1 MEGKSFLEMSELLP
15 QSKWNNHLK
24 NVRKFVL
31 SVIPSISYAIG
42 IFSKLLKRKADD
54 GNVHIDGDIL
64 FLATIVKE
72 GVTSASMLRYK
83 EEHSLMRV
91 ACHKEY
97 MSLH

>member
-1 MEGKSFLEMSELLP
+1 MEGKSFLEISELLP
-15 QSKWNNHLK
+15 KRSQNDHLK
-24 NVRKFVL
+24 NVRRFVL

-54 GNVHIDGDIL
+54 GNVHINGDIL
-64 FLATIVKE
+64 FLAIIVKE

-83 EEHSLMRV
+83 EEHPLMRV
-91 ACHKEY
+91 ICHKEY